1 MTMSLDGA
9 RDLLAEHSGEAWVA
23 LYSIDHDALIQP
35 MRLVAGSAEP
45 SSPASS
51 FTRRR
56 PSTPQWPAEEP
67 DRPAQGRLVLQAVDQ
82 TILSSLQTL
91 DGPLEVDI
99 ELCRSSAPDTVELGW
114 YGLLANRWRTDLA
127 RLEAEL
133 SAPQHA
139 IERVPW
145 IRLTRDRFRCC
156 HDRDQK
162 YVGIPYRDCGRDAL
176 D

>member
-45 SSPASS
+45 FLSRILIYSPA
-51 FTRRR
+51 
-56 PSTPQWPAEEP
+56 PIDAQWPAEEP

-114 YGLLANRWRTDLA
+114 YGLLATRWRTDLA

-145 IRLTRDRFRCC
+145 IRLTPDRF
-156 HDRDQK
+156 
-162 YVGIPYRDCGRDAL
+162 PL
-176 D
+176 LP